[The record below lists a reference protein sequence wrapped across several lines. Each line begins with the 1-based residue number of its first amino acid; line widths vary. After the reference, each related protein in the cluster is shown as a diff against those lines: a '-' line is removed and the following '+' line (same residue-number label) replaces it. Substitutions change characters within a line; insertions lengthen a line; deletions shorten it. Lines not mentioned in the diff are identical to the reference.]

1 VILGIFIGGSE
12 KMKRLLAVTLL
23 LFGIA
28 LLASCNSYDVEG
40 KPEIA
45 SNPAKMVFAFD
56 PWDAGSSTPEP
67 TAEPTEEPTEEPT
80 AEPTT
85 DPTEEPTTEPTEE
98 PTTDPTEE
106 PTTDPTEDPT
116 TDPTTDPT
124 EDPTDTDSGEG
135 IVEDEAPVYVKTVK
149 TAVADVITEEF
160 EIYNRGVTGEL
171 KIRKINL
178 IDPSGEN
185 LIANLSDNPTYQKL
199 FQIEVQK
206 MEKGIAVWEGKEA
219 VYNAKGLTFDY
230 MGEDKND
237 AIASLCPLQ
246 LDSADKV
253 CKKGFDPKKYNSKF
267 KIRISY
273 DKASALE
280 LKKNPPADY
289 KTSGD
294 FSIEI
299 CTNDPTKGKTDTCG
313 ESSTSYR
320 IQITRQPNKPPKPI
334 IHVSFKSAITEP
346 MSYRNI
352 YDKVD
357 MDLSK
362 TCVSDPDQPES
373 SRKCLENWQERYYI
387 KYKWEMKESPTP
399 LLDQSKLQLAES
411 SGSAGQW
418 LPDDG
423 KRDNPKRATF
433 TGLMITPRRY
443 PSEAN
448 PTYDAEKCTSECGT
462 EPVYDKN
469 NPDDFLFLKLSDYL
483 VCRQKYCE
491 ENRSKYYK
499 VSIQAET
506 VDKET
511 DLVSDTAEITVVP
524 KIIPQARVVA
534 QLTWKQ
540 GYKTKAEA
548 ESKDGTA
555 IDIDI
560 HMIKKSSLE
569 APQYGFT
576 PTEGLLGTSYRTNDM
591 DAGCPVTMPE
601 CEKYW
606 RHDDCSFG
614 DQGLEGIDD
623 GRTIQ
628 WHASLDIDNT
638 WGGNNYET
646 PETIGLGPIL
656 DEDGDGVPDTPVIDD
671 QYLLVVGYVNCV
683 SNYSDGAGDRCEPG
697 YTGEDS
703 AYTVDARVEI
713 LLDGDEAPRDASSDG
728 KRPADSY
735 AKTTKD
741 FQINVNEWKV
751 IAVVKWD
758 NSLPSPESNSSYPGN
773 AIVTDTKA
781 DYGDYGIEIDPVNH
795 PVCTYDMA
803 DAVLI
808 PIWDPETYKS
818 HITYVDPETNFQIGS
833 CKE

>member
-1 VILGIFIGGSE
+1 
-12 KMKRLLAVTLL
+12 M
-23 LFGIA
+23 
-28 LLASCNSYDVEG
+28 
-40 KPEIA
+40 
-45 SNPAKMVFAFD
+45 
-56 PWDAGSSTPEP
+56 
-67 TAEPTEEPTEEPT
+67 
-80 AEPTT
+80 
-85 DPTEEPTTEPTEE
+85 
-98 PTTDPTEE
+98 
-106 PTTDPTEDPT
+106 
-116 TDPTTDPT
+116 
-124 EDPTDTDSGEG
+124 
-135 IVEDEAPVYVKTVK
+135 
-149 TAVADVITEEF
+149 
-160 EIYNRGVTGEL
+160 
-171 KIRKINL
+171 
-178 IDPSGEN
+178 IDPNGQ
-185 LIANLSDNPTYQKL
+185 LIANLDNATYKKL

-206 MEKGIAVWEGKEA
+206 MENGIATEG
-219 VYNAKGLTFDY
+219 YNAKGLTFDY
-230 MGEDKND
+230 MGENKDD

-246 LDSADKV
+246 LDSAVKT
-253 CKKGFDPKKYNSKF
+253 CKKGFDLKKYNSKF

-273 DKASALE
+273 DKAAAEE
-280 LKKNPPADY
+280 LTKNPPADY
-289 KTSGD
+289 KLSGE

-334 IHVSFKSAITEP
+334 IHVAFKSTITEP

-362 TCVSDPDQPES
+362 TCVSDPDAPES
-373 SRKCLENWQERYYI
+373 ERKCLENWQERYYI

-443 PSEAN
+443 PGEEN
-448 PTYDAEKCTSECGT
+448 PTYNADKCTSECGS

-469 NPDDFLFLKLSDYL
+469 NPDDFLFLKISDYL
-483 VCRQKYCE
+483 ICRQKYCE

-511 DLVSDTAEITVVP
+511 DLVSDTADITIVP

-534 QLTWKQ
+534 QLSYKQ
-540 GYKTKAEA
+540 GFRTKAES

-576 PTEGLLGTSYRTNDM
+576 PTEGLLGTAQRSVDM
-591 DAGCPVTMPE
+591 DAGCPVTLPE

-614 DQGLEGIDD
+614 DQGLEGTDE
-623 GRTIQ
+623 GRTIA

-646 PETIGLGPIL
+646 PETIGLGPIT
-656 DEDGDGVPDTPVIDD
+656 DADGDGVPDVPVIDD
-671 QYLLVVGYVNCV
+671 EYLLVVGYVNCT
-683 SNYSDGAGDRCEPG
+683 SNYADGSDHCESSYSGDE
-697 YTGEDS
+697 S
-703 AYTVDARVEI
+703 AYEVDARVEI
-713 LLDGDEAPRDASSDG
+713 LIDGDEAPRKAG
-728 KRPADSY
+728 KDRPEDSY
-735 AKTTKD
+735 ASTTKD
-741 FQINVNEWKV
+741 FKIKVNEWKA

-758 NSLPSPESNSSYPGN
+758 NSLASPESNTSYPGN
-773 AIVTDTKA
+773 AIVTDTKME
-781 DYGDYGIEIDPVNH
+781 DQGIEIDPVNH

-808 PIWDPETYKS
+808 PIWDAATYKNYVETPIDAENPET
-818 HITYVDPETNFQIGS
+818 VIGS
-833 CKE
+833 CN